1 MGRKPI
7 GQGQHF
13 YFCLALLI
21 FLTGCSVVQE
31 SVRYR
36 EMEDALATGQ
46 NLLAHGDYDG
56 SLKAFQSVLLM
67 APDEPP
73 ADAAT
78 YNIGLVYAHPQY
90 SRRDLQKAIGSFNW
104 LITRFQDS
112 PWVEQAKIW
121 VGVLN
126 EAEDSKQAIESSKQ
140 VIEKSKEEVETNRL
154 AVERSK
160 QEIERARQELEKSK
174 QEIEKTK
181 QVIEKSKQVDIE
193 IEQKRRD
200 RGR

>member
-13 YFCLALLI
+13 YFCLALVI
-21 FLTGCSVVQE
+21 FLTGCSVAQE

-36 EMEDALATGQ
+36 EMQDALTTGQ
-46 NLLAHGDYDG
+46 NLLAHGDYDA

-67 APDEPP
+67 APDKPP

-90 SRRDLQKAIGSFNW
+90 SRRDLQKAIGSFTR
-104 LITRFQDS
+104 LITRYPNS
-112 PWVEQAKIW
+112 PWTEQAKIW

-126 EAEDSKQAIESSKQ
+126 EAEK
-140 VIEKSKEEVETNRL
+140 
-154 AVERSK
+154 SK
-160 QEIERARQELEKSK
+160 QEIEKSRLELEKSK
-174 QEIEKTK
+174 QEIEKSK

-193 IEQKRRD
+193 IDQKRRD